1 MKRTKLLPALAG
13 FACLLLMSLE
23 STGQGA
29 EVKYLRAVNP
39 RYPVNNYFKALS
51 STAKP
56 VAIAVPFGMLA
67 VSLISENDATA
78 MKAYEAAASI
88 AVAAIATEAM
98 KKLIQRKRP
107 YEAYADIY
115 PDTYDKG
122 SSFPSGHTSIAFS
135 VATSLAI
142 TSKKWYVYTPALLWA
157 SGVGYSRI
165 YLGQH
170 YPTDVAAGALVGAAS
185 AFATHWLQKKLFAE
199 KKKRVAV
206 RF

>member
-1 MKRTKLLPALAG
+1 MKRTKLLPVLAG
-13 FACLLLMSLE
+13 FICLLLTSLE
-23 STGQGA
+23 TFGQGA

-39 RYPVNNYFKALS
+39 RYPTNAYFKALS

-56 VAIAVPFGMLA
+56 VAVAIPFGMLA
-67 VSLISENDATA
+67 VSLISEQDATA
-78 MKAYEAAASI
+78 MQAYEAVASI

-98 KKLIQRKRP
+98 KKLIQRQRP
-107 YEAYADIY
+107 YEVYNDIY
-115 PDTYDKG
+115 PVEYDNG

-135 VATSLAI
+135 VATSL
-142 TSKKWYVYTPALLWA
+142 TLSTKKWYVAVPALLWA

-170 YPTDVAAGALVGAAS
+170 YPTDIAAGALTGAAS

-199 KKKRVAV
+199 KKKRVPV
-206 RF
+206 R